1 MTLAV
6 VALAALC
13 GFCLWALRI
22 SFGAVISGLLAF
34 SVVTRSLF
42 IDPFR
47 YAMDLMCYGPGASVL
62 DSLLGNAQIIGRPR
76 PPQYRWLSGLHA
88 VPLSLSPLSRK
99 LMVLSSTLAD
109 HCYLNPSA
117 LALYCWHQSALRSR
131 SFWNF
136 TCSFMDC
143 ASRFHCALCRQ
154 SVPVVGPHRLALLG
168 LNFGLRFLV
177 SAFISMLVWLSL
189 FVDCLSLST
198 VCILRF
204 FFVVR
209 ALLHRAAGVVA
220 HACGYRAI
228 QWIGCRL
235 VSSFPSLLQAAATK
249 RHGSTS
255 YKTRRAVAYYRR
267 ASAGKSW
274 LRAILFFGVSLLSL
288 RQSDSALTPT
298 SLSAPPAASHSPSVM
313 PDAVALDM
321 NSAALP
327 ADDQRRRDRG
337 LIDTQSIINRSDLQ
351 GIVQSAMASAADKF
365 GLNEAEKKKYLSCAR
380 IFVVEVVHDSVFRI
394 INYRRVA
401 GEMGG
406 LNKIKRP
413 HIKRI
418 VLSVD
423 SPEGLYGAAY
433 LQKYIHY
440 QIGIEEL
447 GEFYDDLARMNLP
460 LHNAAVAPL
469 PEVGCSVLCLPD
481 KSHVLEDEYFSLG
494 AVDFCTDSCSNVLKE
509 LNPSKI
515 FHFLSSLSD
524 DSFDRDRGNL
534 CINFGWR
541 AMDCTDTSRDDLCG
555 FSAPTLGKPSGDGW
569 SGSRADDL
577 ASAMAAMTKLTDH
590 ATGVLGL
597 PPLFGSASDARVTQY
612 ALKIHPENRA
622 ESVTLS
628 LAAVG
633 DGKYLLAHLDHLND
647 HADGYQYN
655 VSYYGYHRPPGS
667 SELRRMH
674 IGIYSRRACGTTS
687 ERSGRVLDLLDDLTN
702 FLGILPKRRVE
713 YSPESVLEK
722 VEWER
727 EVSGVSIKSV
737 GTAKGSSPIS
747 KAAKKRRRQKESRKA
762 ANQEGEEIGR
772 IPVHTNKFV
781 L

>member
-1 MTLAV
+1 MPLAV
-6 VALAALC
+6 IALTVIA
-13 GFCLWALRI
+13 GFGLWALRI
-22 SFGAVISGLLAF
+22 SFGAVVSGLVAC
-34 SVVTRSLF
+34 SVVTQSFFL
-42 IDPFR
+42 DPFWH
-47 YAMDLMCYGPGASVL
+47 ACDLVYYGPGVSLL
-62 DSLLGNAQIIGRPR
+62 DSLLGNAQVVGWPR

-99 LMVLSSTLAD
+99 LMVLSSIMAD

-117 LALYCWHQSALRSR
+117 LSLYCWHQSALRSR
-131 SFWNF
+131 SHWNF
-136 TCSFMDC
+136 ILSFMDC
-143 ASRFHCALCRQ
+143 ASRFDFALCRQ
-154 SVPVVGPHRLALLG
+154 AVPVVGPHRLALLG
-168 LNFGLRFLV
+168 INFGLRFLV

-198 VCILRF
+198 VCILRSF
-204 FFVVR
+204 FMVR
-209 ALLHRAAGVVA
+209 ALLHRAAGLVA
-220 HACGYRAI
+220 YACGYRAA

-249 RHGSTS
+249 RHGSNS

-267 ASAGKSW
+267 ASSGKSW
-274 LRAILFFGVSLLSL
+274 LRAILFFGLSLLSL

-298 SLSAPPAASHSPSVM
+298 PRSAPPAASRSPSS

-337 LIDTQSIINRSDLQ
+337 LIDTPSFINRSDLQ
-351 GIVQSAMASAADKF
+351 GIVLSSMASAADKF
-365 GLNEAEKKKYLSCAR
+365 GLNEAEKKKYFSCAR
-380 IFVVEVVHDSVFRI
+380 IFVVEVVHNSVFRI

-423 SPEGLYGAAY
+423 SPEGLYGAGY

-447 GEFYDDLARMNLP
+447 EEFYDDLARLKLP

-469 PEVGCSVLCLPD
+469 PEVDCSVLCLPD

-494 AVDFCTDSCSNVLKE
+494 AVDFCSDSCSNILKE

-541 AMDCTDTSRDDLCG
+541 AMDCTDASRDDLCG

-569 SGSRADDL
+569 TGSRADDL
-577 ASAMAAMTKLTDH
+577 ASAMAAMTKLTDY

-597 PPLFGSASDARVTQY
+597 PPLFGSASDGRVTQY
-612 ALKIHPENRA
+612 ALKIHPDNRA
-622 ESVTLS
+622 ENITLS
-628 LAAVG
+628 LAALG

-674 IGIYSRRACGTTS
+674 IGIYSRRVCGTTS

-727 EVSGVSIKSV
+727 EAAGVSIKSI
-737 GTAKGSSPIS
+737 GTAEDSSPIS